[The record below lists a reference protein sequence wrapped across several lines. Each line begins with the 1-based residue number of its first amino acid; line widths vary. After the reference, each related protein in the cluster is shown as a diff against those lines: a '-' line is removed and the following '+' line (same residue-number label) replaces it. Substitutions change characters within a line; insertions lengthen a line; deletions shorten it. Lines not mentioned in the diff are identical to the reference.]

1 MSESSEGRLHRLWNS
16 SIGPKIVMGL
26 TGLIGAGFVLGHL
39 AGNLQV
45 YLGSDVFN
53 SYAHFLQSTPE
64 ILWPTRITLIVAV
77 ILHVAAAV
85 RLTKLNWEAR
95 PHAYAAARKYGHTS
109 YAALFMRGSGLL
121 LLAFIVFHILH
132 FTVGAVQHE
141 AHDAYEVLKNGVWVP
156 AGKRELLDKVPEA
169 LIRHDAHRMFITG
182 FKSVP
187 VAATYIVATL
197 MLASHLRHGVASML
211 ATLGLGMGRGRLLA
225 ERASASFAA
234 FIALGNL
241 SFPIAVQAGLLTL

>member
-45 YLGSDVFN
+45 YLGPDVFN

-64 ILWPTRITLIVAV
+64 ILWPTRITLLVAV

-109 YAALFMRGSGLL
+109 YAALFMRGSGVL

-132 FTVGAVQHE
+132 LTTGTILPETHLPMDVFGNVVRGFR
-141 AHDAYEVLKNGVWVP
+141 VWWVS
-156 AGKRELLDKVPEA
+156 AIYLVAMICLA
-169 LIRHDAHRMFITG
+169 LHLYHG
-182 FKSVP
+182 
-187 VAATYIVATL
+187 L
-197 MLASHLRHGVASML
+197 WASPR
-211 ATLGLGMGRGRLLA
+211 TLGLEPPYAPKHQPLPQIVALLVW
-225 ERASASFAA
+225 
-234 FIALGNL
+234 LGFT
-241 SFPIAVQAGLLTL
+241 SIPVAVLLGYLHQ

>member
-26 TGLIGAGFVLGHL
+26 TGLIGAGFIVGHL
-39 AGNLQV
+39 AGNLQI
-45 YLGSDVFN
+45 YLGPDVFN

-64 ILWPTRITLIVAV
+64 ILWPTRITLLTAV

-85 RLTKLNWEAR
+85 RLTRLNWEAR
-95 PHAYAAARKYGHTS
+95 PHAYAAARRYGHTS
-109 YAALFMRGSGLL
+109 YAALFMRGSGIL

-132 FTVGAVQHE
+132 FTVGAVQPE
-141 AHDAYEVLKNGVWVP
+141 AHDVHEVLKNGVWTREGRPDLIAKLDP
-156 AGKRELLDKVPEA
+156 AQV
-169 LIRHDAHRMFITG
+169 RHDAYSMFVVG

-187 VAATYIVATL
+187 VAAAYILATL
-197 MLASHLRHGVASML
+197 MLGSHLRHGVASML
-211 ATLGLGMGRGRLLA
+211 ATLGLGMGRGRLLS
-225 ERASASFAA
+225 ERVSNSFAA
-234 FIALGNL
+234 LITLGNL